1 MVLGRSIN
9 TGWGELAWLVGAEEM
24 PGAEQT
30 FGVVTIYQG
39 QSNPLH
45 MHPNCEEVLY
55 VISGECDHRLGKVTY
70 RLTSGM
76 LIRIPRRVPHNA
88 RCVSLD
94 PLVAVVAFSSPNRL
108 VENLEDEG
116 IA

>member
-1 MVLGRSIN
+1 
-9 TGWGELAWLVGAEEM
+9 M

-39 QSNPLH
+39 QRNPLH
-45 MHPNCEEVLY
+45 LHPNCEEVLY
-55 VISGECDHRLGKVTY
+55 VISGGCEHTLGEATY

-76 LIRIPRRVPHNA
+76 LIRIPRGVPHNA
-88 RCVSLD
+88 RCVSAD

-108 VENLEDEG
+108 VENLDEEG